1 MSNNLNN
8 VELRRLNTQPVEFRV
23 EQVTREDG
31 VVERYVSGYAI
42 VFEQYSKP
50 IYDDWV
56 EIISRNALVNTDMS
70 DVVMCVDHSREVGG
84 VLARSRNGQ
93 GTLTISVDDHG
104 VAFRFLVPNTTIG
117 ADLVALL
124 ERGDIS
130 ECSFA
135 FIVRRDQWTYNQPFG
150 ERMRDV
156 RRIEDI
162 ATLVDL
168 SIVVNGQYP
177 QTSVGI
183 DERAVVSAM
192 RKAENGKAPQG
203 KRMGVALAKA
213 ICDLT

>member
-8 VELRRLNTQPVEFRV
+8 VELRRLNTQPAEFRV

-56 EIISRNALVNTDMS
+56 EIISRNALANTDMS
-70 DVVMCVDHSREVGG
+70 DVVMCVDHSREVGDI
-84 VLARSRNGQ
+84 LARSRNGQ
-93 GTLTISVDDHG
+93 GTLAISVDDHG
-104 VAFRFLVPNTTIG
+104 VAFRFLVPDTTTG

-124 ERGDIS
+124 ERGDIT

-135 FIVRRDQWTYNQPFG
+135 FIVRRDQWTYDQPFG
-150 ERMRDV
+150 ERVRDV
-156 RRIEDI
+156 RRIEVI
-162 ATLVDL
+162 ATLLDL

-177 QTSVGI
+177 QTSVGV
-183 DERAVVSAM
+183 DERAAVSAI
-192 RKAENGKAPQG
+192 RAEKRETTPQP
-203 KRMGVALAKA
+203 RMSVALAKA

>member
-8 VELRRLNTQPVEFRV
+8 VELRRLNTQPAEFRV

-56 EIISRNALVNTDMS
+56 EVTSRNALDNTDMS
-70 DVVMCVDHSREVGG
+70 DVVMCVDHSRDVGDI
-84 VLARSRNGQ
+84 LARSRNGH
-93 GTLTISVDDHG
+93 GTLAISVDDHG
-104 VAFRFLVPNTTIG
+104 VAFRFLVPDTTTG
-117 ADLVALL
+117 ANLVALL
-124 ERGDIS
+124 ERGDIT

-135 FIVRRDQWTYNQPFG
+135 FIVRRDQWTYDQPFG
-150 ERMRDV
+150 DRTRDV

-162 ATLVDL
+162 ATLLDL

-183 DERAVVSAM
+183 DERAAVSAI
-192 RKAENGKAPQG
+192 RAE
-203 KRMGVALAKA
+203 KRETTPHPRMSVALAKA

>member
-1 MSNNLNN
+1 MNN
-8 VELRRLNTQPVEFRV
+8 VELRRLNSQPTEFRV

-56 EIISRNALVNTDMS
+56 EIISRNALADTDMS
-70 DVVMCVDHSREVGG
+70 DVVMCVDHSRDVGDI
-84 VLARSRNGQ
+84 LARSRNGQ
-93 GTLTISVDDHG
+93 GTLAISVDDHG
-104 VAFRFLVPNTTIG
+104 VAFRFLVPDTTTG

-124 ERGDIS
+124 ERGDIT

-135 FIVRRDQWTYNQPFG
+135 FIVRRDQWTYDQPFG

-162 ATLVDL
+162 ATLLDL

-177 QTSVGI
+177 QTSVGV
-183 DERAVVSAM
+183 DERAAVSAI
-192 RKAENGKAPQG
+192 RAEKRETTPQP
-203 KRMGVALAKA
+203 RMSVALAKA

>member
-31 VVERYVSGYAI
+31 VVERYISGYAI

-56 EIISRNALVNTDMS
+56 EVISRNALDNTDMS
-70 DVVMCVDHSREVGG
+70 DVVMCVDHSRGVGDI
-84 VLARSRNGQ
+84 LARSRNGE

-104 VAFRFLVPNTTIG
+104 VAFRFLVPNTTTG

-124 ERGDIS
+124 ERGDIT

-135 FIVRRDQWTYNQPFG
+135 FIVRRDQWSYDQPFG
-150 ERMRDV
+150 DRVRDV

-162 ATLVDL
+162 ATLLDL

-183 DERAVVSAM
+183 DERAAVSAM
-192 RKAENGKAPQG
+192 RMAEGEKAPQS
-203 KRMGVALAKA
+203 RMSVALAKA

>member
-1 MSNNLNN
+1 MNN
-8 VELRRLNTQPVEFRV
+8 VELRRLNSQPTEFRI

-56 EIISRNALVNTDMS
+56 EIISRNALANTDMS
-70 DVVMCVDHSREVGG
+70 DVVMCVDHSREVGDI
-84 VLARSRNGQ
+84 LARSRNGE

-104 VAFRFLVPNTTIG
+104 VAFRFLVPNTTTG

-124 ERGDIS
+124 ERGDIT

-135 FIVRRDQWTYNQPFG
+135 FIVRRDQWTYDHPFG
-150 ERMRDV
+150 ERVRDV

-162 ATLVDL
+162 ATLLDL

-177 QTSVGI
+177 QTSVGV
-183 DERAVVSAM
+183 DERAAVSAI
-192 RKAENGKAPQG
+192 RAEKRETTPQP
-203 KRMGVALAKA
+203 RMSVALAKA